1 MAPESGLP
9 IIPYNAE
16 HENFGGEKDEYLLSL
31 IEEIE
36 ELRTAKDV
44 RPILEERYNIRQTLR
59 NAKLIWATY
68 LNFILLFTQRF

>member
-44 RPILEERYNIRQTLR
+44 RPILEERYNIR
-59 NAKLIWATY
+59 
-68 LNFILLFTQRF
+68 